1 MTEHFDADWLSLREG
16 FDARARS
23 VALAARLAA
32 VLPARPRLVDL
43 GAGTGSLFRWLA
55 PLLGRPQRWVLAD
68 ADAGLLARGLDEI
81 AAWAVGRGL
90 FVEDRGRSL
99 VLHGPDGAW
108 EVVPE
113 VVDLAGALP
122 VRGQDA
128 VLCSALL
135 DLVSE
140 AWVERLAEAVR
151 VPVLACLSVDGRD
164 AWRPLAVGDA
174 AVRAGFRRDQAR
186 DKGFGRALGAG
197 ATSAFRRVFEA
208 RGFAVESTV
217 SDWVIPRGATRMLA
231 ELVAG
236 HAGAALR
243 QRPGKA
249 GAIGAWRR
257 ARLAQIGRG
266 RLAIRIGHRDSLALP
281 PR

>member
-1 MTEHFDADWLSLREG
+1 MTERFTADWLALREG
-16 FDARARS
+16 FDAAARS
-23 VALAARLAA
+23 VTLAARLAA
-32 VLPARPRLVDL
+32 VLPARARLVDL

-55 PLLGRPQRWVLAD
+55 PVLARPQRWVLAD
-68 ADAGLLARGLDEI
+68 ADPVLLARALDEI
-81 AAWAVGRGL
+81 GAWGVGRGL

-99 VLHGPDGAW
+99 VLHGPGGAW

-113 VVDLAGALP
+113 VVDLGAALP

-140 AWVERLAEAVR
+140 SWVAQLAEAVR
-151 VPVLACLSVDGRD
+151 APVLACLSVDGRD
-164 AWRPLAVGDA
+164 AWRPPAAGDA
-174 AVRAGFRRDQAR
+174 VVRAGFRRDQRR

-197 ATSAFRRVFEA
+197 APSAFRRVFEA
-208 RGFAVESTV
+208 RGFAVASAV
-217 SDWVIPRGATRMLA
+217 SDWMIPRGATAMLA
-231 ELVAG
+231 ALADG
-236 HAGAALR
+236 HAAAALR
-243 QRPGKA
+243 QMPARA
-249 GAIGAWRR
+249 TAIRAWRR